1 MATIRIAI
9 DARKLE
15 DGGIGRYVREILARA
30 PGEMPEASFSA
41 IVPEG
46 KVDRLRSLAPA
57 VAPIASRAQGYS
69 LAEQR
74 ELPRLLAPGAFDLV
88 HFPHYVVPAA
98 LPGPVVVAT
107 VHDLIHVR
115 LPRSILHE
123 GYARLMLRLVR
134 RRARLVLVPGA
145 AVAQDLTS
153 IAGFPPHML
162 RVVPN
167 GVAETFLVGGA
178 PSPDATTAFEGRH
191 GLHSPWFFHV
201 TNGLP
206 HKGLDVL
213 VAALRELPPLGLVL
227 AGEGSDGPRVRS
239 EVARAGL
246 VGPVV
251 FLGRIPDAEL
261 RLAYACASAVVVA
274 SRQEGFGL
282 PALEAM
288 AAGGVVVATQAGGLA
303 EVCGDAAIPVEAGSV
318 ASLRSALYSV
328 AFDLK
333 QTERE
338 GLMRRGLVR
347 AARFPWGRSVRATCA
362 VYREALSGSK

>member
-1 MATIRIAI
+1 M
-9 DARKLE
+9 
-15 DGGIGRYVREILARA
+15 
-30 PGEMPEASFSA
+30 
-41 IVPEG
+41 
-46 KVDRLRSLAPA
+46 
-57 VAPIASRAQGYS
+57 
-69 LAEQR
+69 
-74 ELPRLLAPGAFDLV
+74 
-88 HFPHYVVPAA
+88 
-98 LPGPVVVAT
+98 
-107 VHDLIHVR
+107 
-115 LPRSILHE
+115 
-123 GYARLMLRLVR
+123 
-134 RRARLVLVPGA
+134 
-145 AVAQDLTS
+145 
-153 IAGFPPHML
+153 
-162 RVVPN
+162 
-167 GVAETFLVGGA
+167 
-178 PSPDATTAFEGRH
+178 
-191 GLHSPWFFHV
+191 